1 MRFLF
6 CLLII
11 SLSVLPAST
20 FAQRDITYQS
30 LLQRANQPKIYISEL
45 TLPSDEDLVKF
56 SVTFRMDHD
65 FIPFVK
71 VNEGQEVPDADYQ
84 YFSPI
89 RMGLELYSGSHEE
102 SSRKKVRNLDPVVR
116 SSWQDTAWAET
127 FQETRS
133 NTDFTQGAISSNA
146 EPGEYTYMLRLRR
159 GESVTEQNSRM
170 QNVQLPDFAERNA
183 ISFIELS
190 EFVERD
196 DGSYEGTLLN
206 YGENALYG
214 EDFQLLILNPA
225 KISSDEFKI
234 EIFRLLPGEDENVSD
249 EMLFSTELDN
259 LDDTRGTEFTVKPQI
274 ESVSLNFKDS
284 DEGYPVSVVSIPSGR
299 FPNSGFKIFL
309 KDIKQDSTIAEK
321 TIGSLWPDMPVSL
334 LNLNIAIDMLRFMVS
349 DEKIKEIKSGSS
361 AEKERKF
368 REFWEKRDP
377 TPDTEFNELMAEY
390 YDRID
395 YTYREFTT
403 PQNPGFETDRGKS
416 YILYGPPNDK
426 ERRLP
431 TDAPAREIWY
441 YDNRTLVFEATTGF
455 GDFKLVAENN

>member
-11 SLSVLPAST
+11 SISILPASSL
-20 FAQRDITYQS
+20 AQRNITYQS
-30 LLQRANQPKIYISEL
+30 LLQRADQPKVYISEL
-45 TLPSDEDLVKF
+45 TLPSDEELVNF
-56 SVTFRMDHD
+56 SVAFRMDHD
-65 FIPFVK
+65 FIPFIK
-71 VNEGQEVPDADYQ
+71 VNEDQNLPSTDYQ
-84 YFSPI
+84 YFSNI

-127 FQETRS
+127 FQATRS
-133 NTDFTQGAISSNA
+133 NADFAQGAISVNA
-146 EPGEYTYMLRLRR
+146 KPGEYTYMLQLRR

-170 QNVQLPDFAERNA
+170 QNVTLPDYTERNK
-183 ISFIELS
+183 ISLIELS
-190 EFVERD
+190 DFVEKE

-214 EDFQLLILNPA
+214 EDFQLMILNPA
-225 KISSDEFKI
+225 KISSDELRI
-234 EIFRLLPGEDENVSD
+234 EIYRLLPGEDENVSD
-249 EMLFSTELDN
+249 EMLFSAELNNQEDI
-259 LDDTRGTEFTVKPQI
+259 RGTGFTIKPQI
-274 ESVSLNFKDS
+274 ESVSLNFDDS
-284 DEGYPVSVVSIPSGR
+284 DEGYPVSVVSIPNGR

-309 KDIKQDSTIAEK
+309 KDVKQDTTIAEK
-321 TIGSLWPDMPVSL
+321 TMGSLWPDIPVSL

-349 DEKIKEIKSGSS
+349 DKKIEEIKSGSS

-368 REFWEKRDP
+368 REFWKERDP
-377 TPDTEFNELMAEY
+377 TPDTEFNELMTEY

-395 YTYREFTT
+395 YAYREFTT
-403 PQNPGFETDRGKS
+403 PQNPGFETDRGKA
-416 YILYGPPNDK
+416 YILYGPPNEK

-455 GDFKLVAENN
+455 GDFKLVAEQ